1 MQWMGWADVTS
12 PVHASQWAGAIME
25 FQRHQ
30 KTRRVLIIDDNVDAA
45 SLLSMVVSAYG
56 HDTEVANSGRVGL
69 QIAQAFHP
77 DIVFL
82 DLGMPGMNGYD
93 VAVALRQLPSLHDVY
108 IAAVTGW
115 NDASTRAQVISAGFD
130 LHLTKPA
137 AVESIL
143 DVLVHH

>member
-1 MQWMGWADVTS
+1 
-12 PVHASQWAGAIME
+12 ME

-30 KTRRVLIIDDNVDAA
+30 KARRVLIIDDNEDAA
-45 SLLSMVVSAYG
+45 SVLSMIVNAYG
-56 HDTEVANSGRVGL
+56 HETEVANSGRAGL
-69 QIAQAFHP
+69 QIAQAFQP

-82 DLGMPGMNGYD
+82 DIGMPEMSGYE
-93 VAVALRQLPSLHDVY
+93 VAVALRQLPALKDVY

-115 NDASTRAQVISAGFD
+115 NDASTRAQVISAGFN

-143 DVLVHH
+143 DVLVRH

>member
-1 MQWMGWADVTS
+1 
-12 PVHASQWAGAIME
+12 ME

-30 KTRRVLIIDDNVDAA
+30 KARRVLIIDDNVDAA

-56 HDTEVANSGRVGL
+56 HHAEVANSGRAGL
-69 QIAQAFHP
+69 LIAQAFHP

-82 DLGMPGMNGYD
+82 DIGMPEMSGYD
-93 VAVALRQLPSLHDVY
+93 VAVALRRLPTMEHVY

-137 AVESIL
+137 AVDSIL

>member
-1 MQWMGWADVTS
+1 MD
-12 PVHASQWAGAIME
+12 
-25 FQRHQ
+25 FQLHD
-30 KTRRVLIIDDNVDAA
+30 KARRVLIIDDNEDAA
-45 SLLSMVVSAYG
+45 ALLSMIVSAYG
-56 HDTEVANSGRVGL
+56 HETEVANNGRRGL

-82 DLGMPGMNGYD
+82 DIGMPEMSGYD
-93 VAVALRQLPSLHDVY
+93 VALALRQLPTLQDVY

>member
-1 MQWMGWADVTS
+1 MN
-12 PVHASQWAGAIME
+12 

-30 KTRRVLIIDDNVDAA
+30 HVRRVLIIDDNVDAA
-45 SLLSMVVSAYG
+45 SLLSMFVSAFG
-56 HDTEVANSGRVGL
+56 HQAEVANTGRDGL
-69 QIAQAFHP
+69 LIAQDFHP

-82 DLGMPGMNGYD
+82 DIGMPEMSGYE
-93 VAVALRQLPSLHDVY
+93 VAVALRQLPTLEHVY

-115 NDASTRAQVISAGFD
+115 NDASTCAKVISAGFD

-143 DVLVHH
+143 DVLVKH

>member
-1 MQWMGWADVTS
+1 
-12 PVHASQWAGAIME
+12 ME

-30 KTRRVLIIDDNVDAA
+30 KARRVLIIDDNVDAA
-45 SLLSMVVSAYG
+45 LLLSMVVSAYG
-56 HDTEVANSGRVGL
+56 HEAVVANCGSDGL
-69 QIAQAFHP
+69 QLAQRFCP

-82 DLGMPGMNGYD
+82 DLGMPEMSGYD
-93 VAVALRQLPSLHDVY
+93 VALALRQMPALAHVY

-115 NDASTRAQVISAGFD
+115 NDTSTRAQVISAGFD

-137 AVESIL
+137 PVESIL

>member
-1 MQWMGWADVTS
+1 
-12 PVHASQWAGAIME
+12 ME

-30 KTRRVLIIDDNVDAA
+30 KARRVLIIDDNVDAA

-56 HDTEVANSGRVGL
+56 HQAEVANNGRAGL
-69 QIAQAFHP
+69 QIAQDFHP

-82 DLGMPGMNGYD
+82 DIGMPEMSGYD
-93 VAVALRQLPSLHDVY
+93 VAVALRQLPTLAHVY

-143 DVLVHH
+143 DVLVRH

>member
-1 MQWMGWADVTS
+1 
-12 PVHASQWAGAIME
+12 ME

-30 KTRRVLIIDDNVDAA
+30 KARRVLIIDDNEDAA
-45 SLLSMVVSAYG
+45 SVLSMIINAYG
-56 HDTEVANSGRVGL
+56 HQSEVANSGRAGL

-82 DLGMPGMNGYD
+82 DIGMPEMSGYE
-93 VAVALRQLPSLHDVY
+93 VAVALRQLPTLQNVY

-115 NDASTRAQVISAGFD
+115 NDAGTRARVISAGFD

-143 DVLVHH
+143 DVLVRH

>member
-1 MQWMGWADVTS
+1 MNV
-12 PVHASQWAGAIME
+12 E
-25 FQRHQ
+25 RHQ
-30 KTRRVLIIDDNVDAA
+30 NVRRVLIIDDNADAA

-56 HDTEVANSGRVGL
+56 HEAEVANSGRAGL
-69 QIAQAFHP
+69 LLAQDFHP

-82 DLGMPGMNGYD
+82 DIGMPEMSGYD
-93 VAVALRQLPSLHDVY
+93 VAVALRLLPTLEHVY

-137 AVESIL
+137 NVESIL
-143 DVLVHH
+143 DVLIKH

>member
-1 MQWMGWADVTS
+1 
-12 PVHASQWAGAIME
+12 ME

-30 KTRRVLIIDDNVDAA
+30 KARRVLIIDDNVDAA
-45 SLLSMVVSAYG
+45 LLLSMVVSAYG
-56 HDTEVANSGRVGL
+56 HEAVVANCGHDGL
-69 QIAQAFHP
+69 QMAQHFCP

-82 DLGMPGMNGYD
+82 DLGMPEMSGYD
-93 VAVALRQLPSLHDVY
+93 VALALRKLPALQHVY

-137 AVESIL
+137 PVESIL

>member
-1 MQWMGWADVTS
+1 
-12 PVHASQWAGAIME
+12 ME

-30 KTRRVLIIDDNVDAA
+30 KARRVLIIDDNVDAA

-56 HDTEVANSGRVGL
+56 HHAEVANSGRDGL
-69 QIAQAFHP
+69 EIASAFRP

-82 DLGMPGMNGYD
+82 DIGMPEMSGYE
-93 VAVALRQLPSLHDVY
+93 VAVALRQLPLLKDVY

-115 NDASTRAQVISAGFD
+115 NDASTRAQVISAGFN

-143 DVLVHH
+143 DVLVRH

>member
-1 MQWMGWADVTS
+1 
-12 PVHASQWAGAIME
+12 ME

-30 KTRRVLIIDDNVDAA
+30 KARRVLIIDDNADAA

-56 HDTEVANSGRVGL
+56 HQAEVANSGRMGL
-69 QIAQAFHP
+69 QIAQDFHP

-82 DLGMPGMNGYD
+82 DIGMPEMSGYD
-93 VAVALRQLPSLHDVY
+93 VAVALRLLPELAHVY

-143 DVLVHH
+143 DVLVRH

>member
-1 MQWMGWADVTS
+1 
-12 PVHASQWAGAIME
+12 ME
-25 FQRHQ
+25 FQLHH
-30 KTRRVLIIDDNVDAA
+30 KARRVLIIDDNEDAA
-45 SLLSMVVSAYG
+45 SLLSMIVTAYG
-56 HDTEVANSGRVGL
+56 QETEVANTGRHGL
-69 QIAQAFHP
+69 QIAQAFRP

-82 DLGMPGMNGYD
+82 DIGMPEMSGYE
-93 VAVALRQLPSLHDVY
+93 VAVALRQLPALQNVY

-115 NDASTRAQVISAGFD
+115 NDASTRARVITSGFD

>member
-1 MQWMGWADVTS
+1 
-12 PVHASQWAGAIME
+12 ME

-30 KTRRVLIIDDNVDAA
+30 KARRVLIIDDNEDAA
-45 SLLSMVVSAYG
+45 SLLSMIVTAYG
-56 HDTEVANSGRVGL
+56 HETEVANTGRHGL
-69 QIAQAFHP
+69 QIAQAFQP

-82 DLGMPGMNGYD
+82 DIGMPEMSGYE
-93 VAVALRQLPSLHDVY
+93 VAIALRQLPALQNVY

-115 NDASTRAQVISAGFD
+115 NDAGTRARVISSGFD

-143 DVLVHH
+143 DVLVRH

>member
-1 MQWMGWADVTS
+1 
-12 PVHASQWAGAIME
+12 ME

-45 SLLSMVVSAYG
+45 LLLSMVVSAYG
-56 HDTEVANSGRVGL
+56 HEAAVANCGRDGL
-69 QIAQAFHP
+69 QLAENFRP

-82 DLGMPGMNGYD
+82 DLGMPEMSGYD
-93 VAVALRQLPSLHDVY
+93 VALALRQLPALAHVY

-137 AVESIL
+137 PVESIL

>member
-1 MQWMGWADVTS
+1 
-12 PVHASQWAGAIME
+12 ME
-25 FQRHQ
+25 FEYHQ
-30 KTRRVLIIDDNVDAA
+30 NVRRVLIIDDNADAA

-56 HDTEVANSGRVGL
+56 HQTEVANSGRAGL
-69 QIAQAFHP
+69 LLAQEFHP

-82 DLGMPGMNGYD
+82 DIGMPEMSGYD
-93 VAVALRQLPSLHDVY
+93 VAIALRLLPTLEQVY

-137 AVESIL
+137 NVESIL
-143 DVLVHH
+143 DVLVKH